1 MAAVM
6 LDSGPLDAVMEDWT
20 VEKLKGMKQAQLLE
34 LYHTLPCPTMQEMQ
48 GEFKGD
54 LLDTGKFWFIK
65 NILGHF
71 ALNSSLNQGRWLGK
85 GFMMTSES
93 EGQGYNSYERG
104 GNVRHVYP
112 MKTRIAKSILD
123 GKDDFELDYTT
134 YRSGA
139 GSVNMIDEVR
149 KVNGDLYLGI
159 GFWGYFKRQRRIPFF
174 FALSGPR
181 GPYVGVDKPHRERQR
196 RFER

>member
-1 MAAVM
+1 MATVT
-6 LDSGPLDAVMEDWT
+6 LDVDSLNVATEHWT
-20 VEKLKGMKQAQLLE
+20 VEDLKGLKQSQLMK
-34 LYHTLPCPTMQEMQ
+34 LYHELPCPSLQEME

-71 ALNSSLNQGRWLGK
+71 ALNSSLNQGKWLGK

-93 EGQGYNSYERG
+93 EGQGYNSYKRG
-104 GNVRHVYP
+104 GKIRYVYP
-112 MKTRIAKSILD
+112 MKTRIARSILD
-123 GKDDFELDYTT
+123 GKDDFELDYTA
-134 YRSGA
+134 YHSGA
-139 GSVNMIDEVR
+139 GFVNMIDEIR
-149 KVNGDLYLGI
+149 KVNDELYLGI

-181 GPYVGVDKPHRERQR
+181 GPYVGIYKPHRERQR